1 MAAQVFSSTEI
12 TNAQVQ
18 ELSKVYTLYQN
29 EADIWG
35 WISKMPNDQVNAS
48 GLKVPFEISPNPSLG
63 QISGDNDIMP
73 TAQAGNLEYFN
84 VTYTALMAGDNQ
96 TYAALLNRS
105 ANTSEDMIRFEQ
117 RSSAK
122 QFASFLNGYV
132 SAGDSTAALA
142 HISADYSGGTPTIV
156 TCNGTTDSLGTTRL
170 ITGGYY
176 QFFDSSGA
184 TPRTEGG
191 TKTAAIQLVS
201 KTGSACT
208 FASAVPNDIVN
219 TDIIVPQI
227 STTNASGG
235 LYGLPIIID
244 SAGTYYGKARA
255 SFDGLASYEKTSAGT
270 VTSAMLAETYFSVV
284 QRGGYFTGNGD
295 NNLIDS
301 CWLVANTGNLQM
313 YYALSLNSGSVVGA
327 PMQLNHIGDKRP
339 SGDIG
344 LSTSNFTWFGAP
356 IKVGNQVRG
365 DELYYLN
372 PNKLRRAVL
381 KEVGDIAPGMPA
393 ADFLQN
399 IDGSGNF
406 LNSRIKYLDFWGAV
420 YAPEPFTLGKISG
433 ITLTSPTQKATMVI
447 N

>member
-63 QISGDNDIMP
+63 QISGNNDVMP
-73 TAQAGNLEYFN
+73 TAQAGNLDYFN

-132 SAGDSTAALA
+132 SAGDGTAALA
-142 HISADYSGGTPTIV
+142 HISAAYSGGTPTIA
-156 TCNGTTDSLGTTRL
+156 TCNASTDSIGTTRL
-170 ITGGYY
+170 VTGGYY
-176 QFFDSSGA
+176 KFYDATGA
-184 TPRTEGG
+184 TQRTG
-191 TKTAAIQLVS
+191 TVGSAAIQLSS
-201 KTGSACT
+201 KTGTACT
-208 FASAVPNDIVN
+208 FASNIPSDVAD
-219 TDIIVPQI
+219 TDIIVPEI
-227 STTNASGG
+227 STTDASGG
-235 LYGLPIIID
+235 LYGLPLIID

-255 SFDGLASYEKTSAGT
+255 SYPGLASYEKTSAGT
-270 VTSAMLAETYFSVV
+270 LTAGMLAETYFSVV

-295 NNLIDS
+295 NNLLDS
-301 CWLVANTGNLQM
+301 CWLVANTGNLQA
-313 YYALSLNSGSVVGA
+313 YYSLSLNSGAVVGA

-344 LSTSNFTWFGAP
+344 LSTLNFTWFGAP
-356 IKVGNQVRG
+356 IKVGNQING
-365 DELYYLN
+365 SEIYFLN
-372 PNKLRRAVL
+372 PKKLRRAVL
-381 KEVGDIAPGMPA
+381 KDVGEIAPGMPA
-393 ADFLQN
+393 AEFLQN
-399 IDGSGNF
+399 INGDGNY
-406 LNSRIKYLDFWGAV
+406 LNSRLRYLDFWGAV
-420 YAPEPFTLGKISG
+420 YSPEPFALGKISG
-433 ITLTSPTQKATMVI
+433 LTLVSPTQKSTNVSA
-447 N
+447 